1 MNIEDLENKIGITFN
16 DKSYLKLALTH
27 KSYSIENSSNSLN
40 SYENN
45 LNNERL
51 EFLGDSVLSIIVSTY
66 LYLKYPNLQE
76 GDLSK
81 YRAKIVSKEYCYYWA
96 EKLDLGSFLF
106 LGKGEEKSKGRERI
120 SNLANAFESLLGAI
134 YLDQGMEV
142 ARRFLLNYLELDIVN
157 MDELKED
164 YKSKLQE
171 ILQKIYKYTPDYDVV
186 AEKGPAHNKTFKIEA
201 KIKDKILGYGEGNSK
216 KQAEQLAAKDALES
230 MKNIDLKKEKID
242 E

>member
-1 MNIEDLENKIGITFN
+1 MNSIEDLEKKINITFN

-27 KSYSIENSSNSLN
+27 KSYSIENNS
-40 SYENN
+40 ENN

-66 LYLKYPNLQE
+66 LYLKYPFSQE

-120 SNLANAFESLLGAI
+120 SNLANSFEAVLGSL
-134 YLDQGMEV
+134 YLDQGLEV
-142 ARRFLLNYLELDIVN
+142 TRKFLLDYLELEIIDIS
-157 MDELKED
+157 ELKDD

-171 ILQKIYKYTPDYDVV
+171 ILQKIYKYTPIYTVV
-186 AEKGPAHNKTFKIEA
+186 SESGPAHNKTFKIEV
-201 KIKDKILGYGEGNSK
+201 KIADKVIGYGQGNSK
-216 KQAEQLAAKDALES
+216 KQAEQLAAQDALF
-230 MKNIDLKKEKID
+230 NKKYIELEKVELD
-242 E
+242 GTK